1 MRETIESRQ
10 EPESE
15 YRLLIEQVPAITYM
29 AERGE
34 DGRWYYV
41 SPQIESILGFTP
53 VEWMSDRR
61 RWRKQLHPEDREMV
75 LSQEQNLIGEGDRYR
90 VEYRLLARDGHE
102 VWVRDEATYVCEGKT
117 GKLVMRGLLL
127 DITER
132 KQAEEELRK
141 SQERLHTTLSTAPV
155 ILFALDAAGV
165 FTFSAGK
172 GLQDLGLKPGEV
184 VGKSVFD
191 VYRDHPKILDHVNR
205 AQSGE
210 EFSAVDEVPE
220 HQRTYETRW
229 APARDR
235 AGKAEG
241 VIGVAT
247 DVTGQRAA
255 EEALWRSEERYRVFV
270 AQSSEGIFRTEFN
283 PPISTRLPVS
293 DQIATSLQSGHI
305 AECNDAFA
313 RMYGYDSA
321 AAMIGKALSE
331 LRLSDDSGEKFV
343 EEFVSN
349 GYRISDFE
357 SHRASGEGKT
367 KVFQTTMIGIHENGS
382 VARSWGIQR
391 DVTERL
397 QLEEQLRNMRQLE
410 AIGRLAGGVAHD
422 FNNALGIILGHVQLV
437 SERPEC
443 SDQIRTGLGQVR
455 RAADQAASLTRQLLA
470 FSRKQVLQ
478 PKVLDLNDIV
488 VEVQKML
495 TRVIGEDI
503 ELVTQLH
510 PSLAGVKADPGQ
522 IEQVLMNLA
531 VNARDAM
538 PEGGRLTMETANVEA
553 DRTYVSRNPAAL
565 AGRCVLLRVKDTGH
579 GMDAETLDHIFEP
592 FFTTKEVGRGTGLG
606 LATVYGIVKQSGGN
620 ISVSS
625 EPGKGTTFEIFLP
638 AESSSAVNVAAEVAK
653 NVGGGTETILIV
665 EDQPDLREVTRIFLE
680 RYGYHVLEAGG
691 PEQALTLTE
700 TFPGRIHV
708 MLTDVIMPGLSG
720 RQLGERVLA
729 LRPDTKVV
737 YMTGYTDDMVVQ
749 HKVLEPDVALLQ
761 KPFTP
766 TELAQ
771 KIRAILD
778 KSR

>member
-1 MRETIESRQ
+1 MRETQQGRQ
-10 EPESE
+10 EPESG

-29 AERGE
+29 AERGA

-41 SPQIESILGFTP
+41 SPQIEPILGFTP

-75 LSQEQNLIGEGDRYR
+75 LSQEQNLLSEGDRYR

-102 VWVRDEATYVCEGKT
+102 VWVRDEATYVREQKT

-132 KQAEEELRK
+132 KQAEEELHK
-141 SQERLHTTLSTAPV
+141 TQERLHSTLSTAPL

-172 GLQDLGLKPGEV
+172 GLQELGLRPGEV

-191 VYRDHPKILDHVNR
+191 VYRDNASVLEHVRR
-205 AQSGE
+205 ALSGE
-210 EFSAVDEVPE
+210 EFTAVDEVPE
-220 HQRTYETRW
+220 RQRIYEIRW
-229 APARDR
+229 APARDS
-235 AGKAEG
+235 AGKALG
-241 VIGVAT
+241 VIGVAIDIT
-247 DVTGQRAA
+247 ERKKS
-255 EEALWRSEERYRVFV
+255 EEALQRSEERYRIFL

-283 PPISTRLPVS
+283 SPIPTHLPVA
-293 DQIATSLQSGHI
+293 DQIAMSLQSGSI
-305 AECNDAFA
+305 AECNDALA
-313 RMYGYDSA
+313 GMYGYDTA
-321 AAMIGKALSE
+321 AAMIGKPLSAL
-331 LRLSDDSGEKFV
+331 LSGDRGERFV
-343 EEFVSN
+343 EEFIAN

-357 SHRASGEGKT
+357 SRRESGAGKT
-367 KVFQTTMIGIHENGS
+367 RVFRTTMVGIHEDGS
-382 VARSWGIQR
+382 VARCWAIQR
-391 DVTERL
+391 DVTEQLR
-397 QLEEQLRNMRQLE
+397 LEEQLRNMQQLE

-422 FNNALGIILGHVQLV
+422 FNNALGIILGHIQLL

-443 SDQIRTGLGQVR
+443 SDQIRTGLAQIR

-470 FSRKQVLQ
+470 FSRKQMLQ

-495 TRVIGEDI
+495 ARVIGEDI
-503 ELVTQLH
+503 ELITQLH

-538 PEGGRLTMETANVEA
+538 PEGGKLIMETANVDA
-553 DRTYVSRNPAAL
+553 DDAYIRQNPGAL
-565 AGRCVLLRVKDTGH
+565 LGHCVLLRVRDTGH
-579 GMDAETLDHIFEP
+579 GMDPKTLGHIFEP

-606 LATVYGIVKQSGGN
+606 LATVYGIVKQTGGN

-625 EPGKGTTFEIFLP
+625 QPGKGTLFEIYLP
-638 AESSSAVNVAAEVAK
+638 AETASVVNVAEDVVENVA
-653 NVGGGTETILIV
+653 GGNETILVV
-665 EDQPDLREVTRIFLE
+665 EDQPDLREITRIFLE
-680 RYGYHVLEAGG
+680 RYGYNVLEAGSA
-691 PEQALTLTE
+691 EQALTLTK
-700 TFPGRIHV
+700 TFTGRIDV

-720 RQLGERVLA
+720 RQLGEEVMA
-729 LRPDTKVV
+729 TRPETKVV
-737 YMTGYTDDMVVQ
+737 YMTGYTDDMVVH

-761 KPFTP
+761 KPFTHI
-766 TELAQ
+766 ELAR
-771 KIRAILD
+771 KIRLVLD
-778 KSR
+778 KV